1 MDEKDIR
8 ILFAALDEKIS
19 SPERIAEA
27 TGIPKSTVHYRLEK
41 LREEDVIKNDLLEV
55 DLDSLGFSLRVI
67 SEVYAE
73 YDEGYH
79 EMVGDELSEIEGVNK
94 VYFTMGDTDFI
105 VIATLSSR
113 DMVEQLVAEYEA
125 IDAVDRTSS
134 KFVISTVKENRYP
147 LTDFELETLLDEA
160 ESLDD

>member
-1 MDEKDIR
+1 MDKKDIR
-8 ILFAALDEKIS
+8 ILYTALNEKKS

-41 LREEDVIKNDLLEV
+41 LREDDVIKNDLLEV
-55 DLDSLGFSLRVI
+55 DLNSLGFSLRVI

-79 EMVGDELSEIEGVNK
+79 EAVGEQLSEIEGVNK

-105 VIATLSSR
+105 VVATLSSR

-134 KFVISTVKENRYP
+134 KFVISTVKENQYP
-147 LTDFELETLLDEA
+147 LTDFELETLLTEA
-160 ESLDD
+160 DGLDD

>member
-27 TGIPKSTVHYRLEK
+27 TSIPKSTVHYRLEN
-41 LREEDVIKNDLLEV
+41 LREESVIKNDLLEV

-79 EMVGDELSEIEGVNK
+79 EVVGDELSEIEGVNK

>member
-1 MDEKDIR
+1 MDKKDIR
-8 ILFAALDEKIS
+8 ILYTALNEKKS

-41 LREEDVIKNDLLEV
+41 LREDDVIKNDLLEV
-55 DLDSLGFSLRVI
+55 DLNSLGFSLRVI

-79 EMVGDELSEIEGVNK
+79 EAVGEQLSEIEGVNK

-105 VIATLSSR
+105 VVATLSSR

-134 KFVISTVKENRYP
+134 KFVISTVKENQYP
-147 LTDFELETLLDEA
+147 LTDFELETLLAEA
-160 ESLDD
+160 DGLDD

>member
-1 MDEKDIR
+1 MDKKDIR
-8 ILFAALDEKIS
+8 VLFTALNEKIS
-19 SPERIAEA
+19 SPEHIAEA

-41 LREEDVIKNDLLEV
+41 LREDGIIKNDLLEI
-55 DLDSLGFSLRVI
+55 DLESLGFSLRVI

-79 EMVGDELSEIEGVNK
+79 ESVGEELSKIEGVNQ

-113 DMVEQLVAEYEA
+113 DMVEQLVAEYES

-134 KFVISTVKENRYP
+134 RFVISTVKENQSP
-147 LTDFELETLLDEA
+147 LTDFELETLLAEA
-160 ESLDD
+160 ESQNN